1 MFFES
6 LIEIFCFLKDFDYNN
21 YVLYLSHIKDSDMID
36 FILLCL
42 IAALLRWVVRLG
54 RRIFVVKT
62 RQKHRYKQ
70 SQKIRFLQVRVPK
83 NAVARSS
90 DIEASD
96 HIGSMKDNIALM
108 NQIYKNF
115 YAIANSKF
123 QKKELWDNYVSM
135 EILVEKEVIKFILWV
150 PEEHLITIQKM
161 IGSFYHGALVEIIDQ
176 PKLLEAWKYMAGWE
190 YVLTKDSAYPLK
202 TYESFEAD
210 PMDSLL
216 SAFSQVWKEEKVC
229 FQILAEPLPEKWLK
243 DMRKSWEKIKKGDK
257 RSRFK
262 KMIDFLSKD
271 EKKND
276 EEKEKQH
283 KHDFS
288 QQQLS
293 DFDRKTED
301 ELYKV
306 KIKILTIS
314 PDKSRPKKILDDF
327 TRLSSQYNYYG
338 LNTLKFVK
346 AEDMRLFA
354 KIFVERRFYTQE
366 SFLKKIRR
374 DPKNNILNIKELS
387 SLIHFPHGR
396 FNQNPRL
403 AWQKYKIISAPD
415 DLPWDWILVWY
426 NDFWW
431 VRRELRVTDEDRFR
445 HIYILG
451 QTGTWKST
459 LMLTQAIDDMD
470 HWRWFCFIDPHGDAV
485 EFLLKH
491 FPKERIDDL
500 IYFDLWNTAY
510 PIWLNP
516 LEVSPDD
523 PDEQDVVTNDLVEM
537 FIQMYW
543 PEIFWPRIQDYFRNA
558 CFLLMDQPEWWT
570 IVDIMRL
577 FTDDAFAEA
586 KIRNIKN
593 PVVASWWNKTYKK
606 MWDREKAEIIPFIQ
620 AKFWPFTTG
629 IYVRNI
635 IGQPKS
641 AFKMYDAMQ
650 ENKIIL
656 MNLAKWIAWEETS
669 KLIGK
674 IISMQVKLS
683 ALKRAKIPESERKP
697 FYLYVDEFQNYVS
710 ASFESILSE
719 ARKYRLWLCVAHQYI
734 DQLKTEWLWWA
745 MDLSKTIFGNIG
757 TMFVFKVGAP
767 DAEFLAKE
775 FEPEFAQTD
784 LTSTEKF
791 MGACK
796 ISIHNQQSR
805 PMSFKA
811 KLPYDIPPKN
821 TPEKVQI
828 IKEIS
833 SLKRWSKREI
843 VDKEIYFRVGV

>member
-1 MFFES
+1 MWIWRFF
-6 LIEIFCFLKDFDYNN
+6 
-21 YVLYLSHIKDSDMID
+21 
-36 FILLCL
+36 
-42 IAALLRWVVRLG
+42 
-54 RRIFVVKT
+54 RRFFVVERIK
-62 RQKHRYKQ
+62 KHRYNQ

-96 HIGSMKDNIALM
+96 HVSTMKDNIALM
-108 NQIYKNF
+108 NQVYKNF
-115 YAIANSKF
+115 YAISDPDLL
-123 QKKELWDNYVSM
+123 KKKLWDNYISM
-135 EILVEKEVIKFILWV
+135 EIVVENEVIKFFVWV
-150 PEEHLITIQKM
+150 PEDHLLTVQKM
-161 IGSFYHGALVEIIDQ
+161 IASFYPWALVEIVSQ
-176 PKLLEAWKYMAGWE
+176 PKLLEAWKYMAWGE
-190 YVLTKDSAYPLK
+190 FTLTKESVYPIK

-210 PMDSLL
+210 PMDSIL
-216 SAFSQVWKEEKVC
+216 SAFSHVGKQEKFC
-229 FQILAEPLPEKWLK
+229 FQILIEPLSEKWMK
-243 DMRKSWEKIKKGDK
+243 DMRKQWEKIKKSDTRWWFEKFLHDLFTSEKK
-257 RSRFK
+257 REE
-262 KMIDFLSKD
+262 
-271 EKKND
+271 EKKNED
-276 EEKEKQH
+276 EKN
-283 KHDFS
+283 KHNFS

-293 DFDRKTED
+293 DFDKKMDD
-301 ELYKV
+301 ELFKV
-306 KIKILTIS
+306 KIKALATS
-314 PDKSRPKKILDDF
+314 TDKARPKKMLDDLS
-327 TRLSSQYNYYG
+327 RLCNQYNYLW
-338 LNTLKFVK
+338 LNALKFVK
-346 AEDMRLFA
+346 TKQIVPFA
-354 KIFVERRFYTQE
+354 MAFVERVFYTE
-366 SFLKKIRR
+366 DTFINKIIH
-374 DPKNNILNIKELS
+374 PAKNNVLNIKELS

-403 AWQKYKIISAPD
+403 AWQKYKIVAAPD
-415 DLPWDWILVWY
+415 DLPDNWILVGY

-445 HIYILG
+445 HIYILW

-459 LMLTQAIDDMD
+459 LMLSQAIDDMD
-470 HWRWFCFIDPHGDAV
+470 NGRWFCFIDPHGDAV

-516 LEVSPDD
+516 LEVSSEDQ
-523 PDEQDVVTNDLVEM
+523 DEQDVVTNDLVEM
-537 FIQMYW
+537 FIQMYG

-593 PVVASWWNKTYKK
+593 PVVAAWWNKTYKK

-635 IGQPKS
+635 IWQPKS

-669 KLIGK
+669 KLIWK

-719 ARKYRLWLCVAHQYI
+719 ARKYKLWLCVAHQYI

-757 TMFVFKVGAP
+757 TMFVFKVWAP

-775 FEPEFAQTD
+775 FEPEFSQTD

-791 MGACK
+791 MGSCK

-805 PMSFKA
+805 PMTFKA
-811 KLPYDIPPKN
+811 KVPYSIPPKN
-821 TPEKVQI
+821 SPEKVQI

-833 SLKRWSKREI
+833 SLRWWSKREI

>member
-1 MFFES
+1 MFYIYVEMSDWVIF
-6 LIEIFCFLKDFDYNN
+6 LI
-21 YVLYLSHIKDSDMID
+21 S
-36 FILLCL
+36 LLC
-42 IAALLRWVVRLG
+42 AWALMWIWRFF
-54 RRIFVVKT
+54 RRFFVVERIK
-62 RQKHRYKQ
+62 KHRYNQ

-96 HIGSMKDNIALM
+96 HVSTMKDNIALM
-108 NQIYKNF
+108 NQVYKNF
-115 YAIANSKF
+115 YAISDPDLL
-123 QKKELWDNYVSM
+123 KKKLWDNYISM
-135 EILVEKEVIKFILWV
+135 EIVVENEVIKFFVWV
-150 PEEHLITIQKM
+150 PEDHLLTVQKM
-161 IGSFYHGALVEIIDQ
+161 IASFYPWALVEIVSQ
-176 PKLLEAWKYMAGWE
+176 PKLLEAWKYMAWGE
-190 YVLTKDSAYPLK
+190 FTLTKESVYPIK

-210 PMDSLL
+210 PMDSIL
-216 SAFSQVWKEEKVC
+216 SAFSHVGKQEKVC
-229 FQILAEPLPEKWLK
+229 FQILIEPLSEKWMK
-243 DMRKSWEKIKKGDK
+243 DMRKQWEKIKKSDTRWWFEKFLHDLFTSEKK
-257 RSRFK
+257 REE
-262 KMIDFLSKD
+262 
-271 EKKND
+271 EKKNED
-276 EEKEKQH
+276 EKN
-283 KHDFS
+283 KHNFS

-293 DFDRKTED
+293 DFDKKMDD
-301 ELYKV
+301 ELFKV
-306 KIKILTIS
+306 KIKALATS
-314 PDKSRPKKILDDF
+314 TDKARPKKMLDDLS
-327 TRLSSQYNYYG
+327 RLCNQYNYLW
-338 LNTLKFVK
+338 LNALKFVK
-346 AEDMRLFA
+346 AKQIVPFA
-354 KIFVERRFYTQE
+354 VAFVERVFYTE
-366 SFLKKIRR
+366 DTFINKIIH
-374 DPKNNILNIKELS
+374 PAKNNVLNIKELS

-403 AWQKYKIISAPD
+403 AWQKYKIVAAPD
-415 DLPWDWILVWY
+415 DLPDNWILVGY

-445 HIYILG
+445 HIYILW

-459 LMLTQAIDDMD
+459 LMLSQAIDDMD
-470 HWRWFCFIDPHGDAV
+470 NGRWFCFIDPHGDAV

-516 LEVSPDD
+516 LEVSSEDQ
-523 PDEQDVVTNDLVEM
+523 DEQDVVTNDLVEM
-537 FIQMYW
+537 FIQMYG

-593 PVVASWWNKTYKK
+593 PVVAAWWNKTYKK

-635 IGQPKS
+635 IWQPKS

-669 KLIGK
+669 KLIWK

-719 ARKYRLWLCVAHQYI
+719 ARKYKLWLCVAHQYI
-734 DQLKTEWLWWA
+734 DQLKTEWLWWS

-757 TMFVFKVGAP
+757 TMFVFKVWAP

-775 FEPEFAQTD
+775 FEPEFSQTD

-791 MGACK
+791 MGSCK

-805 PMSFKA
+805 PMTFKA
-811 KLPYDIPPKN
+811 KVPYSIPPKN
-821 TPEKVQI
+821 SPEKVQI

-833 SLKRWSKREI
+833 SLKWWSKREI

>member
-1 MFFES
+1 MFYIFAKMS
-6 LIEIFCFLKDFDYNN
+6 DWVIFLI
-21 YVLYLSHIKDSDMID
+21 S
-36 FILLCL
+36 LLC
-42 IAALLRWVVRLG
+42 AWALMWICRFF
-54 RRIFVVKT
+54 RRFFVVERTK
-62 RQKHRYKQ
+62 KHRYKQ

-96 HIGSMKDNIALM
+96 HVSTMKDNIALM
-108 NQIYKNF
+108 NQVYKNF
-115 YAIANSKF
+115 YAISDPDLIKR
-123 QKKELWDNYVSM
+123 KLWDNYISM
-135 EILVEKEVIKFILWV
+135 ELVVENEVIKFFVWV
-150 PEEHLITIQKM
+150 PEDHILTVQKM
-161 IGSFYHGALVEIIDQ
+161 IASFYPWALVEIVSQ
-176 PKLLEAWKYMAGWE
+176 PKLLEAWKYMAWGE
-190 YVLTKDSAYPLK
+190 FTLTKESVYPIK
-202 TYESFEAD
+202 TYEAFEAD

-216 SAFSQVWKEEKVC
+216 SAFSQVWKQEKIC
-229 FQILAEPLPEKWLK
+229 FQILVEPLPEKWLK
-243 DMRKSWEKIKKGDK
+243 DMRRQWEKIKKSERQWFAKFFYEIFTSEK
-257 RSRFK
+257 RK
-262 KMIDFLSKD
+262 EED
-271 EKKND
+271 KKNNED
-276 EEKEKQH
+276 KN
-283 KHDFS
+283 KHNFS

-293 DFDRKTED
+293 DFDKKMED
-301 ELYKV
+301 ELFKV
-306 KIKILTIS
+306 KIKAIATS
-314 PDKSRPKKILDDF
+314 TDKDRPKKMLGDLS
-327 TRLSSQYNYYG
+327 RLCNQYNYLW
-338 LNTLKFVK
+338 LNTLKFEK
-346 AEDMRLFA
+346 AKNIELFA
-354 KIFVERRFYTQE
+354 KSFVWRVFYTE
-366 SFLKKIRR
+366 DTFINKIIHKA
-374 DPKNNILNIKELS
+374 KNNILNIKELS

-403 AWQKYKIISAPD
+403 ARQKYKIVAAPD
-415 DLPWDWILVWY
+415 DLPGDWILVWY
-426 NDFWW
+426 NDFGG

-445 HIYILG
+445 HIYILW

-459 LMLTQAIDDMD
+459 LMLSQAIDDMD
-470 HWRWFCFIDPHGDAV
+470 HGRWFCFIDPHGDAV

-500 IYFDLWNTAY
+500 IYFDLWNTAH

-523 PDEQDVVTNDLVEM
+523 QDEQDVVTNDLVEM
-537 FIQMYW
+537 FIQMYG

-593 PVVASWWNKTYKK
+593 PVVAAWWNKTYKK

-669 KLIGK
+669 KLIWK

-719 ARKYRLWLCVAHQYI
+719 ARKYKLWLCVAHQYI
-734 DQLKTEWLWWA
+734 DQLKTEWLWWS

-757 TMFVFKVGAP
+757 TMFVFKVWAP

-775 FEPEFAQTD
+775 FEPEFSQTD

-805 PMSFKA
+805 PMTFKA
-811 KLPYDIPPKN
+811 KVPYSIPPKN
-821 TPEKVQI
+821 SPEKVQI

-833 SLKRWSKREI
+833 SLKWWSKREI

>member
-1 MFFES
+1 MFYIYVEMSDWVIF
-6 LIEIFCFLKDFDYNN
+6 LI
-21 YVLYLSHIKDSDMID
+21 S
-36 FILLCL
+36 LLC
-42 IAALLRWVVRLG
+42 AWALMWIWRFF
-54 RRIFVVKT
+54 RRFFVVERIK
-62 RQKHRYKQ
+62 KHRYNQ

-96 HIGSMKDNIALM
+96 HVSTMKDNIALM
-108 NQIYKNF
+108 NQVYKNF
-115 YAIANSKF
+115 YAISDPDLL
-123 QKKELWDNYVSM
+123 KKKLWDNYISM
-135 EILVEKEVIKFILWV
+135 EIVVENEVIKFFVWV
-150 PEEHLITIQKM
+150 PEDHLLTVQKM
-161 IGSFYHGALVEIIDQ
+161 IASFYPWALVEIVSQ
-176 PKLLEAWKYMAGWE
+176 PKLLEAWKYMAWGE
-190 YVLTKDSAYPLK
+190 FTLTKESVYPIK

-210 PMDSLL
+210 PMDSIL
-216 SAFSQVWKEEKVC
+216 SAFSHVGKQEKVC
-229 FQILAEPLPEKWLK
+229 FQILIEPLSEKWMK
-243 DMRKSWEKIKKGDK
+243 DMRKQWEKIKKSDTRWWFEKFLHDLFTSEKK
-257 RSRFK
+257 REE
-262 KMIDFLSKD
+262 
-271 EKKND
+271 EKKNED
-276 EEKEKQH
+276 EKN
-283 KHDFS
+283 KHNFS

-293 DFDRKTED
+293 DFDKKMDD
-301 ELYKV
+301 ELFKV
-306 KIKILTIS
+306 KIKALATS
-314 PDKSRPKKILDDF
+314 TDKARPKKMLDDLS
-327 TRLSSQYNYYG
+327 RLCNQYNYLW
-338 LNTLKFVK
+338 LNALKFVK
-346 AEDMRLFA
+346 AKQIVPFA
-354 KIFVERRFYTQE
+354 VAFVERVFYTE
-366 SFLKKIRR
+366 DTFINKIIH
-374 DPKNNILNIKELS
+374 PAKNNVLNIKELS

-403 AWQKYKIISAPD
+403 AWQKYKIVAAPD
-415 DLPWDWILVWY
+415 DLPDNWILVGY

-445 HIYILG
+445 HIYILW

-459 LMLTQAIDDMD
+459 LMLSQAIDDMD
-470 HWRWFCFIDPHGDAV
+470 NGRWFCFIDPHGDAV

-516 LEVSPDD
+516 LEVSSEDQ
-523 PDEQDVVTNDLVEM
+523 DEQDVVTNDLVEM
-537 FIQMYW
+537 FIQMYG

-593 PVVASWWNKTYKK
+593 PVVAAWWNKTYKK

-635 IGQPKS
+635 IWQPKS

-669 KLIGK
+669 KLIWK

-719 ARKYRLWLCVAHQYI
+719 ARKYKLWLCVAHQYI
-734 DQLKTEWLWWA
+734 DQLKTEWLWWS

-757 TMFVFKVGAP
+757 TMFVFKVWAP

-775 FEPEFAQTD
+775 FEPEFSQTD

-791 MGACK
+791 MGSCK

-805 PMSFKA
+805 PMTFKA
-811 KLPYDIPPKN
+811 KVPYSIPPKN
-821 TPEKVQI
+821 SPEKVQI

-833 SLKRWSKREI
+833 SLRWWSKREI